1 MVNEKNIA
9 LKAEEVL
16 KSYYNGIFPIDPIII
31 ARNAGLKV
39 YTKILAPN
47 ISGQIFYKEKK
58 IIIEKTDYFTRQI
71 FSVAHELGH
80 FFLHNDNTSHASL
93 RDKIAEQGTDKKEI
107 EANIFAAN
115 LLMPKD
121 EVIKRIGDGFKLD
134 SLASYF
140 NVSSLAMEYRL
151 INLGLKAYV

>member
-1 MVNEKNIA
+1 MINNDDIA
-9 LKAEEVL
+9 LKAKEVL
-16 KSYYNGIFPIDPIII
+16 NNFYNGIFPIDPIII
-31 ARNAGLKV
+31 AVNAGLKV
-39 YTKILAPN
+39 YTEILAPN
-47 ISGQIFYKEKK
+47 VSGQIFYKEKK

-80 FFLHNDNTSHASL
+80 FFLHNDGTSHTSL
-93 RDKIAEQGTDKKEI
+93 RDTNASVGIDRKEI

-121 EVIKRIGDGFKLD
+121 EVIKRIGEGFKLD